1 MKKIF
6 FSLLIVGLL
15 TSLVAMPAG
24 AITFGQ
30 LDGSQH
36 PNVGALVVD
45 FPGFGKDVVCSG
57 TLISPDVFLTAAH
70 CVDWMPAAGIQPDQV
85 WVTFDT
91 VFSQAGMFYPGTY
104 YEDPLYNHTA
114 SNPDDIAVIKLN
126 APVLGI
132 IPATLPTAGLLD
144 NMKASG
150 ALKDQKF
157 IAVGYG
163 TVRNDK
169 TGGPHSLYW
178 EGARRFVEQSFNAL
192 TGSWL
197 KLSENPSTG
206 SGGTCYGDSGGPH
219 FLGSTSTIVA
229 LTVTGDYN
237 CRSTDVDY
245 RLDTPAA
252 RSFLKGFVT
261 LP

>member
-1 MKKIF
+1 MKKILF
-6 FSLLIVGLL
+6 SFLIVSLLAW
-15 TSLVAMPAG
+15 LVVTPAD

-30 LDGSQH
+30 LDGDAH

-45 FPGFGKDVVCSG
+45 FPVTGKDVVCSG
-57 TLISPDVFLTAAH
+57 TLIAPTVFLTAAH
-70 CVDWMPAAGIQPDQV
+70 CVDWMPAAGFKPGEV
-85 WVTFDT
+85 YVTFDT
-91 VFSQAGMFYPGTY
+91 VFSQSGTFYSGTY

-114 SNPDDIAVIKLN
+114 SNPDDIAVI
-126 APVLGI
+126 VLTTTVSVI
-132 IPATLPTAGLLD
+132 TPASLPTAGLLD
-144 NMKASG
+144 QMKTAGS
-150 ALKDQKF
+150 LKNQTF
-157 IAVGYG
+157 TAVGYG

-178 EGARRFVEQSFNAL
+178 EGARRFVTQSFNAL

-206 SGGTCYGDSGGPH
+206 SGGTCYGDLGGPH
-219 FLGSTSTIVA
+219 FLGDSSMVIA

-245 RLDTPAA
+245 RLDTPSA
-252 RSFLKGFVT
+252 RNFLKGFVT